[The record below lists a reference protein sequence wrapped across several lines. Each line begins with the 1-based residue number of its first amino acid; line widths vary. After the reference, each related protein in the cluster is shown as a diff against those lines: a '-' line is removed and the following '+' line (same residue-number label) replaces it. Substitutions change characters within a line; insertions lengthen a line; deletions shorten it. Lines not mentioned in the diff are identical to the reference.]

1 MLMCCER
8 RPLLYEHYSCILLC
22 DWQLIII
29 FQLFLQIDA
38 LSKRSK
44 EAENAFLNV
53 YKKIIDVP
61 GKSVLFAFIYV
72 SS

>member
-1 MLMCCER
+1 METSPVFCCV
-8 RPLLYEHYSCILLC
+8 IT
-22 DWQLIII
+22 I
-29 FQLFLQIDA
+29 FHLFLQIDA

-61 GKSVLFAFIYV
+61 GKSVLLAFVYG
-72 SS
+72 SA